1 MALTPHL
8 SDTSANAAA
17 AAIGTLANSGQ
28 LAIYQGTQPA
38 NANGSASGS
47 TLLATLTLAA
57 SAFGA
62 PNAGVITAAAI
73 TSAQAVAG
81 GTAQWFRVFESDGI
95 TALFDGSI
103 GLTPPGGAN
112 INMAATTIVQG
123 AYVSVSALTFTVTE

>member
-95 TALFDGSI
+95 TALFDGSV
-103 GLTPPGGAN
+103 GLTSGNN
-112 INMAATTIVQG
+112 INMSATTIVQG

>member
-1 MALTPHL
+1 MALNPHL

-17 AAIGTLANSGQ
+17 YAIGTLANSGT

-38 NANGSASGS
+38 NANGDASGS
-47 TLLATLTLAA
+47 TLLATLTLSA

-62 PNAGVITAAAI
+62 PTAGVITAAAI

-95 TALFDGSI
+95 TALFDGSV
-103 GLTPPGGAN
+103 GLTSGNN

>member
-1 MALTPHL
+1 MALNPHL
-8 SDTSANAAA
+8 SDTSANASAV
-17 AAIGTLANSGQ
+17 AIGALANSGK

-38 NANGSASGS
+38 NANGDAYGS

-62 PNAGVITAAAI
+62 PVAGVITAAAI

-95 TALFDGSI
+95 TALFDGSV
-103 GLTPPGGAN
+103 GLTSGNN

>member
-1 MALTPHL
+1 MALNPHL
-8 SDTSANAAA
+8 SDTSANASAV
-17 AAIGTLANSGQ
+17 AIGALANSGK

-38 NANGSASGS
+38 NANGAASGS

-62 PNAGVITAAAI
+62 PVAGVITAAAI

-95 TALFDGSI
+95 TALFDGSV
-103 GLTPPGGAN
+103 GLTSGNN

>member
-1 MALTPHL
+1 MALNPHL
-8 SDTSANAAA
+8 SDTSANASAV
-17 AAIGTLANSGQ
+17 AIGTLANSGT

-38 NANGSASGS
+38 NANGDASGS
-47 TLLATLTLAA
+47 TLLATLTLSA

-62 PNAGVITAAAI
+62 PTAGVITAAAI

-95 TALFDGSI
+95 TALFDGSV
-103 GLTPPGGAN
+103 GLTSGNN

>member
-1 MALTPHL
+1 MALNPHL

-17 AAIGTLANSGQ
+17 VAIGTLANSGY

-38 NANGSASGS
+38 NANGDASGS

-62 PNAGVITAAAI
+62 PVAGVITAAAI

-95 TALFDGSI
+95 TALFDGSV
-103 GLTPPGGAN
+103 GLTSGNN